1 MHNTTEHIDKQRSYT
16 DLYFQS
22 GPRSHTVTND
32 PLVRYV
38 TDWRINAAIDHLEA
52 CAGELDRNVAFL
64 VLCAA
69 EAREASV
76 LCDRGFT
83 NVTVSDISSVA
94 LEIALKRDPRLRGQV
109 LSAECLELAN
119 ESFDVVFV
127 QDGLHHLRSPIQG
140 FTEMMRVARV
150 AAIFLEPHDS
160 WIGRM
165 LGTKWEHNGDAVNYV
180 FRWSKKLVGD
190 VASSY
195 LGDGQFKNASF
206 PFWHHNPILARLGT
220 MLGGGRGA
228 IALLRGLKFSLNSAL
243 SRQGNQ
249 FCGMVVKK
257 SQQLRGRTVRQRSLD
272 S

>member
-1 MHNTTEHIDKQRSYT
+1 
-16 DLYFQS
+16 
-22 GPRSHTVTND
+22 
-32 PLVRYV
+32 V
-38 TDWRINAAIDHLEA
+38 TDWRINTAINHLEA
-52 CAGELDRNVAFL
+52 CAGQLDRNVAFL

-109 LSAECLELAN
+109 LSAECLEVADA
-119 ESFDVVFV
+119 SFDVVFV

-140 FTEMMRVARV
+140 FTEMLRVARI

-160 WIGRM
+160 FVGRV
-165 LGTKWEHNGDAVNYV
+165 LGTKWERNGDAVNYV

-195 LGDGQFKNASF
+195 LGDGQFQNASF
-206 PFWHHNPILARLGT
+206 SFWHHNPVLARLGT
-220 MLGGGRGA
+220 TLGGGSGA
-228 IALLRGLKFSLNSAL
+228 IALLRGLKFLFNSAL

-249 FCGMVVKK
+249 FCGMVVRN
-257 SQQLRGRTVRQRSLD
+257 SRRSVG
-272 S
+272 